1 MAIQQKLET
10 AVPPHEAAGSDDL
23 RGVYEGAE
31 FYDDVTGVLLDR
43 ELAIKARKV
52 EIDFFRARGV
62 YTKVRREPWMSVITT
77 KWLDVNKGDSSNPN
91 VRSRLVGREIAKEKR
106 DDLFAATPP
115 LESLK
120 TVLSLCASHQ
130 CQKDPWRIMSVD
142 VKRAYFYAAATRPLF
157 IHIPAEDRDS
167 EDAGMVAKLNL
178 SLYGTRDAAQ
188 NWAATLTQFLN
199 ERGFITGRASP
210 CNFHHPEKNMVL
222 TVHGDDFTL
231 GGSSAS
237 LSWMRKEFEKQWE
250 VTANILGPEANQLD
264 EIRVLNRVIRWTKD
278 GLEYEPDQRHAE
290 IAIRELGLE
299 ASKAVSTPGTKE
311 ELALAGAPECLPL
324 SRGESAGWSHPLSR
338 GVPAGWS
345 HVTETAPGEPMRPA
359 DAIRYRGIAAR
370 FNFLAQDRVDL
381 QYACKEASRR
391 MAKPQV
397 SDWAILKRIGRYL
410 IGCPRYVQ
418 SMPWQAAPTRLD
430 KFTDSDW
437 AGCKATCRST
447 SGGVVQLGQHCI
459 KSWSST
465 QATVALSSA
474 EAELYALTKGA
485 AQALGM
491 LSLLADFGIE
501 INGTVHTDA
510 SAAIGILRRKG
521 LGKIRHLNV
530 RFLWLQDQT
539 RTGTN
544 LAIAKV
550 PGLNNPADI
559 VTKYLNAEAAQRHLD
574 RLHIIRSKGR
584 AGTAPV
590 LATLEQQDAD
600 YWDGND
606 AG

>member
-1 MAIQQKLET
+1 MAMQQKLET
-10 AVPPHEAAGSDDL
+10 AVPPHEAAGDDNL

-43 ELAIKARKV
+43 DLALKARKV
-52 EIDFFRARGV
+52 EIDFFKARCV
-62 YTKVRREPWMSVITT
+62 YTKVRHEPWMHVITT
-77 KWLDVNKGDSSNPN
+77 KWLDVNKGDSANPN
-91 VRSRLVGREIAKEKR
+91 VRCRLVGREIAKEKR

-130 CQKDPWRIMSVD
+130 RQKDPWRIMAVD
-142 VKRAYFYAAATRPLF
+142 VKRAYFYAPATRPIF
-157 IHIPAEDRDS
+157 IHIPAEDRNS

-188 NWAATLTQFLN
+188 NWAVTLIQFLN
-199 ERGFITGRASP
+199 ERGFVTGRASP
-210 CNFHHPEKNMVL
+210 CNFHHLERDMVL

-237 LSWMRKEFEKQWE
+237 LSWMRKEFEKQWD
-250 VTANILGPEANQLD
+250 VTAQILGPDAGQES
-264 EIRVLNRVIRWTKD
+264 EVRILNRIIRWTKD

-299 ASKAVSTPGTKE
+299 GSKAVSTPGTKE
-311 ELALAGAPECLPL
+311 ELALAGVPEVASKAAPVLAALLMP
-324 SRGESAGWSHPLSR
+324 
-338 GVPAGWS
+338 
-345 HVTETAPGEPMRPA
+345 PA

-391 MAKPQV
+391 MARPQV
-397 SDWAILKRIGRYL
+397 ADWAILKRMGRYL

-418 SMPWQAAPTRLD
+418 RMPWQSVPVRLD
-430 KFTDSDW
+430 TYTDSDW

-447 SGGVVQLGQHCI
+447 SGGVVQLGQHCL
-459 KSWSST
+459 KSWSCT
-465 QATVALSSA
+465 QAIVALSSA

-491 LSLLADFGIE
+491 LPLLCP
-501 INGTVHTDA
+501 
-510 SAAIGILRRKG
+510 ILVATG
-521 LGKIRHLNV
+521 SNQDRHE
-530 RFLWLQDQT
+530 
-539 RTGTN
+539 
-544 LAIAKV
+544 
-550 PGLNNPADI
+550 PGCGEGP
-559 VTKYLNAEAAQRHLD
+559 RP
-574 RLHIIRSKGR
+574 RPPS
-584 AGTAPV
+584 
-590 LATLEQQDAD
+590 
-600 YWDGND
+600 
-606 AG
+606 